1 MSNPTVL
8 PPLHIAT
15 AGSVDDGKSTLIG
28 RLLHDT
34 KTVFEDQLA
43 AVERASRRLGEDGV
57 NLALVT
63 DGLRAEREQGITID
77 VAHRYFATPRRNFVV
92 ADTPGHAQYTRN
104 MVTGASTAEVAV
116 VLVDARAG
124 MVAQTRR
131 HAFIAALLG
140 VRAIALAINKMDLVD
155 WDEGVFDRITKEVT
169 DYVAALP
176 TPVPVVPFPIS
187 ALNGDNVVERSS
199 SSPWFTGVALLDW
212 LEKVDARAAV
222 HTGAARL
229 DVQRVLRAPA
239 SDFRGYAGRLA
250 DGTLA
255 VGDPVWIAPSRQTST
270 VAGLQR
276 LGRDIDVARPGEA
289 ITVVLADAVD
299 VARGDVITTG
309 DAAVSEQVTG
319 ELCWMMDAPLRPGTR
334 LWFKHGTRT
343 GRATLDEVRYVHDVG
358 TLERRV
364 AQEVGLNDLASVRVS
379 FSEPVVAAPYM
390 HSRVAGRLILV
401 DEATNVTA
409 GALVVT
415 EIG

>member
-1 MSNPTVL
+1 
-8 PPLHIAT
+8 
-15 AGSVDDGKSTLIG
+15 
-28 RLLHDT
+28 
-34 KTVFEDQLA
+34 
-43 AVERASRRLGEDGV
+43 V

-140 VRAIALAINKMDLVD
+140 VHAIALAINKMDLVD

-199 SSPWFTGVALLDW
+199 SSPWFTGVSLLDW
-212 LEKVDARAAV
+212 LESVDARAAV
-222 HTGAARL
+222 HDGAARL
-229 DVQRVLRAPA
+229 DVQRVLRAPS

-255 VGDPVWIAPSRQTST
+255 VGDPVWIAPSGQTST

-276 LGRDIDVARPGEA
+276 LGRDIDVARPSEA
-289 ITVVLADAVD
+289 ITVVLADAID

-319 ELCWMMDAPLRPGTR
+319 ELCWMVDTPLRTGTR

-343 GRATLDEVRYVHDVG
+343 GRATLDEVRYVHDVD

-364 AQEVGLNDLASVRVS
+364 APEVGLNDLASVRVS
-379 FSEPVVAAPYM
+379 FSEPVVAAPYA

-415 EIG
+415 EVG